1 MNSDQHFKIGS
12 IYKIN
17 YTNENELEMKSDKEN
32 CETIIYVQK
41 FPASF
46 H

>member
-12 IYKIN
+12 IYKII
-17 YTNENELEMKSDKEN
+17 YTDGNELEMKSDKEN
-32 CETIIYVQK
+32 CGTIIYVQK
-41 FPASF
+41 IPASF